1 MIETIL
7 QMAPVAM
14 TNDDIMRR
22 RREMSKKDWMKVEF
36 SKTSEISLPYDVFYG
51 LFVHDTKIVL
61 PFKDPSSLK
70 VFDVSTAT
78 GKCVHTENCESRP
91 YGLCHARGTTTLEEI
106 FVSFNEFVILYRI
119 NIDAKDVAIFTRLL
133 TIHLKEPMTAISCG
147 PAAIFSASE
156 TKAFICTHD
165 FTIKNTSTFF
175 NREDIPFVS
184 SSMTSDLYS
193 SFRVGR
199 VFVKD
204 SSDKHIFCSDRLNGS
219 PRGLT
224 FDLHDNVLICIGDNK
239 LKQVRHGRKESR
251 DIVLEGIKDTYN
263 VVLHPTGEKMLVMDY
278 TSRKEKCCVY
288 QIL

>member
-1 MIETIL
+1 
-7 QMAPVAM
+7 
-14 TNDDIMRR
+14 
-22 RREMSKKDWMKVEF
+22 MSKKDWMKVKF

-78 GKCVHTENCESRP
+78 GKCVYTENCESRP

-119 NIDAKDVAIFTRLL
+119 NIDAKDVVIFTKLQ
-133 TIHLKEPMTAISCG
+133 TVHLKEPMTAISG
-147 PAAIFSASE
+147 GTVAIFSASE

-165 FTIKNTSTFF
+165 FTIKHTSEFST
-175 NREDIPFVS
+175 EGSSVPFVS
-184 SSMTSDLYS
+184 SSMTSDLHCFVS
-193 SFRVGR
+193 KRRV
-199 VFVKD
+199 VVAD
-204 SSDKHIFCSDRLNGS
+204 SSNENIFRSDCLNGY
-219 PRGLT
+219 PKGLT
-224 FDLHDNVLICIGDNK
+224 FDLHDNVLVCIGGNK
-239 LKQVRHGRKESR
+239 LKQVRHGGKESR
-251 DIVLEGIKDTYN
+251 DIELAGIGSTYN

-278 TSRKEKCCVY
+278 KGSEEKCCVY